1 MSDSSKLSETKPS
14 NTQVNTGT
22 AAWAETRA
30 AGESAEAIKQT
41 GNIGSEATRRNAE
54 AVAAVS
60 QEGAKASADA
70 LQRANERTS
79 ETMRRTAQVVAEGQR
94 QIAQE
99 AAKKLEDAS
108 HKMAHAA
115 QDTSESVRKLMTLP
129 RAAEGGLNDL
139 RQSMVGLVDGVVQ
152 TNMRAAQ
159 EMFRLANPAAMVEL
173 QQRFIREYMDALM
186 QGTATLVRAVR
197 RTADETLPPLEAQI
211 QQRQQARPPQHNAAG

>member
-1 MSDSSKLSETKPS
+1 MADSTKLSDIKPNNGQIDPGAS
-14 NTQVNTGT
+14 
-22 AAWAETRA
+22 AWAETRA
-30 AGESAEAIKQT
+30 AGESVEAVKQN
-41 GNIGSEATRRNAE
+41 GKIAGEATHRTAE
-54 AVAAVS
+54 AVASAS
-60 QEGAKASADA
+60 QESAQASVEA
-70 LQRANERTS
+70 LRLTTERTS
-79 ETMRRTAQVVAEGQR
+79 ETMRRTAKVVVEGHR

-139 RQSMVGLVDGVVQ
+139 RQSMAGLVDGVVQ

-159 EMFRLANPAAMVEL
+159 ELFRLANPAAMVEM

-211 QQRQQARPPQHNAAG
+211 EQRQQARPAQRNAAE